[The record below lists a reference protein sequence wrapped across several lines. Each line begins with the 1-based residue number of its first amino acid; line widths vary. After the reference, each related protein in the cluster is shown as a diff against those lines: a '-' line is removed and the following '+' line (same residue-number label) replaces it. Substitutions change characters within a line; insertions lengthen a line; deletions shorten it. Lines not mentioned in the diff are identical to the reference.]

1 MSALEVVDPGALTLV
16 QDVGRPGLAS
26 LGVGPSGAAD
36 RRSHALANRLV
47 ANLDDAATLEVLLGG
62 LALRAHGTVTIA
74 VTGADV
80 DVTVD
85 DVPHG
90 MNGPVTVRDGEVLR
104 LGQAWSGLRVY
115 VAVRGGVDVPTV
127 LGSRS
132 TDTLSGL
139 GPAPVEAGDVLAV
152 GTPSWSLPPVD
163 VAPVAPPTDDE
174 VRLRVVRGPRDD
186 WVATPND
193 LVTTTWTV
201 SPRSDRIGLRLSP
214 SGTGPLSL
222 DTTRQLP
229 SEGLVR
235 GAIQVPPSGE
245 PVVLVADHPVTGG
258 YPVVGVVVDADVDL
272 AAQVRPGQAVRLRW
286 A

>member
-62 LALRAHGTVTIA
+62 LALRARGTVTIA
-74 VTGADV
+74 VTGADI
-80 DVTVD
+80 DVLVD

-90 MNGPVTVRDGEVLR
+90 MNGPVTLRDGEVLR
-104 LGQAWSGLRVY
+104 LGRAHAGLRAY

-139 GPAPVEAGDVLAV
+139 GPSPVTTGDVLGV
-152 GTPSWSLPPVD
+152 GAPSWSLPPVD
-163 VAPVAPPTDDE
+163 VAPVAPPPDGE

-193 LVTTTWTV
+193 LVTTTWTA
-201 SPRSDRIGLRLSP
+201 SPRSDRIGLRLHP
-214 SGTGPLSL
+214 SGTGGLSL
-222 DTTRQLP
+222 DTSRQLP

-245 PVVLVADHPVTGG
+245 PVVLLADHPVTGG

-272 AAQVRPGQAVRLRW
+272 AAQVRPGQPVRLRW